1 MDAGRCCVVS
11 RTLTRVFFPRLPPPR
26 SPPLAS
32 AVVLPFSPPFTC
44 ACLLDR
50 GKVGQRRASA
60 AARSVRA
67 PSCKACKRMCVF
79 FNGRY
84 CRPYAKKSTFS
95 PVLGCQTRA
104 SCSRRWVARCAA
116 AEEGEEKGKK
126 TEGSSAG
133 RLLRCCEM
141 CL

>member
-1 MDAGRCCVVS
+1 MVS
-11 RTLTRVFFPRLPPPR
+11 RTFTRVFLPPSPSLPPTPPPR

-67 PSCKACKRMCVF
+67 PSAKAVEECVCVF
-79 FNGRY
+79 F
-84 CRPYAKKSTFS
+84 
-95 PVLGCQTRA
+95 
-104 SCSRRWVARCAA
+104 
-116 AEEGEEKGKK
+116 
-126 TEGSSAG
+126 
-133 RLLRCCEM
+133 
-141 CL
+141 